1 MKTEQIAV
9 TVAVSVASILLA
21 EYIKRQVFP

>member
-9 TVAVSVASILLA
+9 TVAVSVASILIA
-21 EYIKRQVFP
+21 EYVKRRVFP